1 MDDIAWLG
9 CGGDGTRKAVAD
21 LLPTNTG
28 VANRRIRDGQQFAVP
43 HELALAIAPGV
54 AKATMPTIDYLVVR
68 QLCSWSCAVTGVVAV
83 SKRF

>member
-9 CGGDGTRKAVAD
+9 CGGDGTRKSVAA

-28 VANRRIRDGQQFAVP
+28 VANGHIMDGQQFDVP
-43 HELALAIAPGV
+43 HELAHAIAHGV
-54 AKATMPTIDYLVVR
+54 AKAILPTINYLVVR

-83 SKRF
+83 S